1 MNVEKMLHSTLLDK
15 LNALNLLNEDKTH
28 VSYGRFKS
36 VATIMKYGKQNKHQ
50 LKVVYVGFPK
60 ENLFGFYVECDT
72 DPNCMKQAY
81 DWYCKLVKDNV
92 DSDNI
97 DIHFGNCGF
106 PIQYGYI
113 RSLE

>member
-1 MNVEKMLHSTLLDK
+1 MNIENIARFTVLNNLIK
-15 LNALNLLNEDKTH
+15 LGLLNEDGTA
-28 VSYGRFKS
+28 VSYSVFKNKAS
-36 VATIMKYGKQNKHQ
+36 IMKYGKQTKHQ

-81 DWYCKLVKDNV
+81 SWYCKLVKNDI

-97 DIHFGNCGF
+97 DIHWGNCGF

-113 RSLE
+113 RALG

>member
-1 MNVEKMLHSTLLDK
+1 MNIEKMPRFKVLHHLLQ
-15 LNALNLLNEDKTH
+15 LGILTEDGTG
-28 VSYGRFKS
+28 VSYSVFKNK
-36 VATIMKYGKQNKHQ
+36 ATIMKYGKQNKHQ
-50 LKVVYVGFPK
+50 LKVVFVGFPK

-81 DWYCKLVKDNV
+81 DWYCKLVKNTV
-92 DSDNI
+92 DFDDV

-106 PIQYGYI
+106 PMQYGYI